1 MVRGNVQKK
10 KQYIYR
16 HYPNWGWPPSLP
28 PYFWQIIFW
37 QCVHHVDLPPS
48 QWIFDK
54 NHPLLGFKITSCTLH
69 SYIYILYC
77 KHYTKGSKKRCIIL
91 KFQTFRHNF
100 RLYRYKFWEKNH
112 SKMCFGPLPLLLL
125 SKNYFAKNFWIWVDL
140 PPSYLDNVCKYTGFF
155 FGRHPL
161 DNLSYSFLGIYFEIS
176 CPIYT

>member
-1 MVRGNVQKK
+1 MELFRQLDHKLTYLLMDWQSYSLSRYRDW

-54 NHPLLGFKITSCTLH
+54 NHPLLAFKITSCTLH
-69 SYIYILYC
+69 SYIYVQYC
-77 KHYTKGSKKRCIIL
+77 KHYTKGSEKRYIIL

-100 RLYRYKFWEKNH
+100 SLYRHNFWEKDH
-112 SKMCFGPLPLLLL
+112 SKMCFGPPPSPLFVKKWFCKKNLNLGWPPPLL
-125 SKNYFAKNFWIWVDL
+125 
-140 PPSYLDNVCKYTGFF
+140 
-155 FGRHPL
+155 FGQCL
-161 DNLSYSFLGIYFEIS
+161 
-176 CPIYT
+176 